1 MDKNDNETP
10 VLDNKTSTTTIPS
23 EASTEADLILK
34 LKKENDSLKA
44 ANADLNQA
52 KTNYYDKLLN
62 GTNTPANE
70 SDLKPS
76 KEQIESRKATLRN
89 RLFNAAEDVSNLEYI
104 SSALEL
110 RQLILDETDGNE
122 DIFCPS
128 GKRFTP
134 SSTDL
139 DDAANV
145 AAGLQ
150 QLVDDSNGSPEA
162 FVALYNSRVI
172 DTGMPPMHKGARKLN

>member
-1 MDKNDNETP
+1 MTPNENETQVTTDTEP
-10 VLDNKTSTTTIPS
+10 QVTNSTTS
-23 EASTEADLILK
+23 AASEADLVLK
-34 LKKENDSLKA
+34 LKRENDALKA

-52 KTNYYDKLLN
+52 KTDYYDKLLN
-62 GTNTPANE
+62 GTNTNTDAQDAAPT
-70 SDLKPS
+70 KQ
-76 KEQIESRKATLRN
+76 QIEERKAALRRTL
-89 RLFNAAEDVSNLEYI
+89 FSDEDVTNLDYI

-110 RQLILDETDGNE
+110 RQLILNETDGQQ

-139 DDAANV
+139 EDAANV

-150 QLVDDSNGSPEA
+150 QMVDDSDGSPEA

-172 DTGMPPMHKGARKLN
+172 DTGRPITKRR